1 MTNNELLLNISGL
14 LDKKLSPVN
23 DKLKQIENCI
33 ESNIVPRLDSLEGTL
48 NDNVVPRLD
57 SLEGTLNDNVVPRLD
72 SLEDTLNNNLSPN
85 IKRINLTLENSISP
99 RLQNIEAC
107 YVSTYKRYQSGVD
120 QFDAMDVDIQIM
132 KSVLREHSEK
142 LQKIS

>member
-1 MTNNELLLNISGL
+1 MNHLEEALEDLEITIHNNIAPRLQNVELYLENSVT
-14 LDKKLSPVN
+14 P
-23 DKLKQIENCI
+23 KLKTI
-33 ESNIVPRLDSLEGTL
+33 T
-48 NDNVVPRLD
+48 
-57 SLEGTLNDNVVPRLD
+57 
-72 SLEDTLNNNLSPN
+72 
-85 IKRINLTLENSISP
+85 LTLENSISP

>member
-1 MTNNELLLNISGL
+1 MTNSELLLNISDL
-14 LDKKLSPVN
+14 LDKKLSPIN
-23 DKLKQIENCI
+23 N
-33 ESNIVPRLDSLEGTL
+33 RLDHVEDIL
-48 NDNVVPRLD
+48 NNNVVPRLD
-57 SLEGTLNDNVVPRLD
+57 NMENTLNNNVVPRLD
-72 SLEDTLNNNLSPN
+72 HMEDTLNNNLSPSM
-85 IKRINLTLENSISP
+85 KRINLTLENSISP